1 MLKRF
6 FLLILLAFG
15 GMLAST
21 AKAQNMSDVEKDA
34 LLLLSQKEYAKALPM
49 LHQLFTS
56 APYDKKYYDNY
67 YGALIEIKSYDTA
80 IALGQYMSKIRKE
93 DLTVLVDIGQAYQ
106 LKGDKKNAIKYFDES
121 VEALNGNEYQT
132 TGLAA
137 AFRFIKNEDYEVK
150 TFEAFQ
156 KKIGNPNAFAYE
168 LAMLYDKR
176 GKTDKAIDM
185 LINSLSMQPF
195 GLENAKQTLERV
207 IENEPKKLKK
217 AEAAVAKKMKDEPNS
232 YLWKELFTWMQS
244 GKGDKSEQLTEIIKL
259 DEQQNQRGNMVFNWV
274 REQYQKE
281 EWEHALQGLNYLTK
295 LPADN
300 PIRPNAFLL
309 YLDIQQQKLERTFP
323 VVKTQVQNILEDY
336 KKFFEAYP
344 NLKNT
349 KAILGYANVMAL
361 FADQPQQAFDTLQSI
376 VQIPYMPPNLVGEA
390 KLDMGDYQVLLGNV
404 WQAALLYSQVD
415 KSFKEDQLGEEA
427 RFRNAKLSYF
437 RGDFEYAQGQ
447 LSVLKASTSEFI
459 ANDALYLSVLI
470 TENTPEDKGFD
481 ALKVFS
487 RAGLMQFQH
496 KYNEADQLL
505 DSLSKA
511 FPEDELQDDIHL
523 QRANI
528 AMKKQEYDKAV
539 EYLKVIQGKYAD
551 DVLADDATMRL
562 AEIYEHQYKDKEKA
576 KAAYEKL
583 IIDHPG
589 SSFVQQARARFEA
602 LSKQGT

>member
-1 MLKRF
+1 MLKK
-6 FLLILLAFG
+6 LIVILFVLCGFVS
-15 GMLAST
+15 ST
-21 AKAQNMSDVEKDA
+21 KAQNMSDVEKEA
-34 LLLLSQKEYAKALPM
+34 LLLLSQKDYGKALPM
-49 LHQLFTS
+49 LHQLFTN

-67 YGALIEIKSYDTA
+67 YAALIEVKSYDTA

-93 DLTVLVDIGQAYQ
+93 DLTVWVDIGQAYQ
-106 LKGDKKNAIKYFDES
+106 LKGDKKNATKYFDE
-121 VEALNGNEYQT
+121 AIDAQNGNEYQT
-132 TGLAA
+132 TGLAS
-137 AFRFIKNEDYEVK
+137 AFRFIKNEDYELK
-150 TFEAFQ
+150 AFETFQ
-156 KKIGNPNAFAYE
+156 KKIGNPYAFAYE
-168 LAMLYDKR
+168 MALLYDKR
-176 GKTDKAIDM
+176 GNTDKAIEM
-185 LINSLSMQPF
+185 LVSALSMQPF

-207 IENEPKKLKK
+207 IENQPKKMKK
-217 AEAAVAKKMKDEPNS
+217 AEAAVAKKLKEEPNS

-244 GKGDKSEQLTEIIKL
+244 SKGDKSEQLSEIIKL
-259 DEQQNQRGNMVFNWV
+259 DEQQNQRGNIVLGWV
-274 REQYQKE
+274 KEQYQKE
-281 EWEHALQGLNYLTK
+281 EWEAALQGLQYLIK
-295 LPADN
+295 LPVEN
-300 PIRPNAFLL
+300 PIRPNATLL

-323 VVKTQVQNILEDY
+323 VVPAQVQSILNDY
-336 KKFFEAYP
+336 KQFFAEYP

-361 FADQPQQAFDTLQSI
+361 FADQAQQAFDTLDAVIQL
-376 VQIPYMPPNLVGEA
+376 PYMPPNLVGEA
-390 KLDMGDYQVLLGNV
+390 KLNMGDYQVLLGNV

-415 KSFKEDQLGEEA
+415 KTFKEDQLGEEA

-528 AMKKQEYDKAV
+528 ATKKQEYDKAV
-539 EYLKVIQGKYAD
+539 AFLNVILEKYAD

-562 AEIYEHQYKDKEKA
+562 AEIYEHQYKDKAKA

-583 IIDHPG
+583 IVDHPG
-589 SSFVQQARARFEA
+589 SSFVQQARARYEA
-602 LSKQGT
+602 LSKTGT